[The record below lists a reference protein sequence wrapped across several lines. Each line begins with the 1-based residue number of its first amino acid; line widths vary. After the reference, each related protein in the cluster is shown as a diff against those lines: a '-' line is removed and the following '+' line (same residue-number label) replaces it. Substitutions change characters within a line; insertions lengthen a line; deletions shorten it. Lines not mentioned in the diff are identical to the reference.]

1 MPSRISMLIKARS
14 RFAIL
19 LLASFLSACGN
30 DIEKTRIFEPHTLP
44 ESTIHNAHIR
54 RSEHG
59 SLQLLMEAPLVCQ
72 YSKPEPKTEYPK
84 GIKMRFFNGY
94 NKPTG
99 TLTAHYAVSYDKR
112 QETILR
118 DSVVIVDLQ
127 NGDTVYLQDL
137 IWNQLQHRVYSD
149 KPLRSKNGARITL
162 GDRFDSDDEF
172 REPHIIHQRG
182 TLEWKEE

>member
-1 MPSRISMLIKARS
+1 
-14 RFAIL
+14 
-19 LLASFLSACGN
+19 
-30 DIEKTRIFEPHTLP
+30 
-44 ESTIHNAHIR
+44 
-54 RSEHG
+54 
-59 SLQLLMEAPLVCQ
+59 
-72 YSKPEPKTEYPK
+72 
-84 GIKMRFFNGY
+84 
-94 NKPTG
+94 
-99 TLTAHYAVSYDKR
+99 
-112 QETILR
+112 LR

>member
-1 MPSRISMLIKARS
+1 MLIKARS

-54 RSEHG
+54 RSEKG

-72 YSKPEPKTEYPK
+72 YSKPEPKTEYRK
-84 GIKMRFFNGY
+84 GVDMQFYDGY
-94 NKPTG
+94 QHPTG
-99 TLTAHYAVSYDKR
+99 KLRARYAISYDKR
-112 QETILR
+112 EMMQVR
-118 DSVVIVDLQ
+118 DSVVIIDLQ
-127 NGDTVYLQDL
+127 RGDTIYLHNL
-137 IWNQLQHRVYSD
+137 TWNQLEHRVYSD
-149 KPLRSKNGARITL
+149 TTVRTKNGPRITL
-162 GDRFDSDDEF
+162 GDRFESDDAF
-172 REPHIIHQRG
+172 TQPRIFHQRG

>member
-1 MPSRISMLIKARS
+1 
-14 RFAIL
+14 
-19 LLASFLSACGN
+19 
-30 DIEKTRIFEPHTLP
+30 
-44 ESTIHNAHIR
+44 
-54 RSEHG
+54 
-59 SLQLLMEAPLVCQ
+59 MEAPLVCQ

-99 TLTAHYAVSYDKR
+99 TLTARYAVSYDKR

>member
-1 MPSRISMLIKARS
+1 MPSRISMLLKARS

-44 ESTIHNAHIR
+44 DSTIRNARIR
-54 RSEHG
+54 RSENG
-59 SLQLLMEAPLVCQ
+59 SLQLLMEAPLVRQ

-118 DSVVIVDLQ
+118 DSVVIVDLK

-137 IWNQLQHRVYSD
+137 IWNQMQHRVYSD